1 MQKFLSPVRRAI
13 DDYQMIAPGDRIA
26 VGISGGKDSLALLAA
41 LSKLRT
47 FYPNPFELEAVTVS
61 MGLEPFDLTGVRAFC
76 ENLGV
81 RFTEKKTQIAEI
93 IFDIRK
99 ESNPCSLCA
108 KMRRG
113 ALHDTALELGCNKVA
128 LGHHFDDVIET
139 FFLCLFYESRVSCF
153 SPVTYLSRKKLTMI
167 RPLIYV
173 PEYEVKR
180 MVSAYDLPVVKSP
193 CPADGYTK
201 RQEVKELI
209 ASLETQY
216 KGLKG
221 RLFRAVQSSGISGW
235 ERPVPQESDERRKES
250 E

>member
-1 MQKFLSPVRRAI
+1 MQKFLSPVRRAV
-13 DDYQMIAPGDRIA
+13 DEYQMIAPGDRIA

-61 MGLEPFDLTGVRAFC
+61 MGLEPFDLTHVRAFC
-76 ENLGV
+76 EGLGV

-99 ESNPCSLCA
+99 EQNPCSLCA

-113 ALHDTALELGCNKVA
+113 ALHDTAVDLGCNKVA

-153 SPVTYLSRKKLTMI
+153 SPVTYLSRKDITMI
-167 RPLIYV
+167 RPMIYV
-173 PEYEVKR
+173 PEYEVRR
-180 MVSAYDLPVVKSP
+180 MAASLSLPVVKSP
-193 CPADGYTK
+193 CPADGCTK

-209 ASLETQY
+209 ASLEKQY

-221 RLFRAVQSSGISGW
+221 RLFHAVKTSGISGW
-235 ERPVPQESDERRKES
+235 DTPVINEGEGLK
-250 E
+250 